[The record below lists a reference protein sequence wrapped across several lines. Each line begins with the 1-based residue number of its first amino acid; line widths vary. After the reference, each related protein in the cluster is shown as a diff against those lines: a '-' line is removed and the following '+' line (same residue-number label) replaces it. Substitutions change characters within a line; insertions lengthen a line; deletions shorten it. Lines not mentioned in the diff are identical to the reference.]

1 MRDYIGK
8 FKRNSLFFKMFLVM
22 VTSIVAVS
30 ICITFAMIQMSEKLF
45 INQFSITNVKVM
57 EQITANFERYSF
69 STASAIHQAQ
79 QSGSVKNY
87 LTDHNNEPIVL
98 AKATYRIKQ
107 QMNYYDS
114 LLNHDGGNIVIMGE
128 NQRTFST
135 NYVKWPWPIAAET
148 LCQHPITLNT
158 YKNPNQILYQYASAD
173 PEDATVPL
181 IVATKALM
189 DRSKNHIYG
198 VMYVSLRE
206 DDFRQMYSRYTGNG
220 NDVYLMDQTGK
231 IVSSN
236 KRDLI
241 GQEED
246 NLLKQVKEIEHNE
259 LEFKQI
265 NVFGKDYLLFSR
277 YVPTFDMYLVNL
289 IDRENIKKNL
299 VDKKTIVL
307 ISATIVFIAVCIV
320 FLISRRMTKSLSG
333 LVKQISGMGKSN
345 FDFYVTETGS
355 YETKQLAKS
364 FNYMLDELHEYVEQL
379 METQK
384 KQRNAELE
392 ALQQQ
397 INPHFLYNTLASV
410 KFMVQQGD
418 REKSTQTIHA
428 LISLLQNTIGNISET
443 NTVDQEINNLK
454 NYVYINQMRYGNR
467 IKVHYFISPECLKH
481 EIPKLM
487 IQPFIENAFFH
498 GFNHQK
504 EGYIQLLISQ
514 NEGVLRCE
522 IVDNGDG
529 MEIESQANLPKAKG
543 KRHFFSGIGIHNVQ
557 ERIQLL
563 YGEQYGLE
571 VDSRLGKGTR
581 VRITLPVIKPNN
593 NANI

>member
-1 MRDYIGK
+1 
-8 FKRNSLFFKMFLVM
+8 M

-30 ICITFAMIQMSEKLF
+30 ICITIAMIQMSEKLF

-57 EQITANFERYSF
+57 EQVTANFERYSF

-79 QSGSVKNY
+79 QSGAVKNY
-87 LTDHNNEPIVL
+87 LTDRDNEPIVL

-128 NQRTFST
+128 NQRIFST
-135 NYVKWPWPIAAET
+135 NYVKWPIEAET
-148 LCQHPITLNT
+148 LRQHPITLNT

-246 NLLKQVKEIEHNE
+246 NLLKQVKTIEHNE

-307 ISATIVFIAVCIV
+307 ISATIVFLAVCIV

-355 YETKQLAKS
+355 YETKKLAKS

-443 NTVDQEINNLK
+443 NTVEQEINNLK

-529 MEIESQANLPKAKG
+529 MEIESQENLPKAKG